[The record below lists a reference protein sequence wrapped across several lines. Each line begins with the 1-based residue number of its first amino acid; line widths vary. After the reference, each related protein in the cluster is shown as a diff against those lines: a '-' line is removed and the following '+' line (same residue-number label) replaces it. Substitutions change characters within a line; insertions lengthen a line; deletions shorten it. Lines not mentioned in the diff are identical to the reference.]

1 MTRALVLALLTL
13 FAQNARADD
22 DDDDGGGDDDGT
34 SISFGVTPWFHLGPA
49 WTTWGGDPKDTVRR
63 GFSVEATG
71 QFLMVLPGQRLGV
84 GLTAG
89 YLGVGG
95 KLTDGTGDEVNF
107 TGVQVMPLVMIALL
121 DRLSI
126 HLKGGYVFGA
136 ANDTEVGAGAV
147 RFGGGLT
154 VVIVRMFSADLAL
167 SADVMHTRI
176 VAVDEGTPMLNFA
189 STSGQLGVSVAF
201 NPGVL

>member
-1 MTRALVLALLTL
+1 M
-13 FAQNARADD
+13 
-22 DDDDGGGDDDGT
+22 
-34 SISFGVTPWFHLGPA
+34 TPWFHLGTA

-63 GFSVEATG
+63 GLSVEVTG

-84 GLTAG
+84 GLAAG
-89 YLGVGG
+89 YLSVSGE
-95 KLTDGTGDEVNF
+95 LTKGTGDVVSF
-107 TGVQVMPLVMIALL
+107 AGAQVMPLLMLALL
-121 DRLSI
+121 DRLSL

-154 VVIVRMFSADLAL
+154 VVFVRMFSADLAL

-176 VAVDEGTPMLNFA
+176 VAVDKGTPMLNFA
-189 STSGQLGVSVAF
+189 STSGQLGLSVAF

>member
-1 MTRALVLALLTL
+1 MTRALVLTLLTL

-22 DDDDGGGDDDGT
+22 DDDDDDGDDDGA
-34 SISFGVTPWFHLGPA
+34 SISFGVTPWFHLGTA

-63 GFSVEATG
+63 GLSVEVTG

-84 GLTAG
+84 GLAAG
-89 YLGVGG
+89 YLSVSGE
-95 KLTDGTGDEVNF
+95 LTRGTGDVVSF
-107 TGVQVMPLVMIALL
+107 AGAQVMPLLMLALL
-121 DRLSI
+121 DRLSL

-154 VVIVRMFSADLAL
+154 VVFVRMFSADLAL

-176 VAVDEGTPMLNFA
+176 VAVDKGTPMLNFA
-189 STSGQLGVSVAF
+189 STSGQLGLSVAF